1 MNKKLITV
9 LMSFM
14 LLGVGVGFNQTLNL
28 TNAQPMAKAASK
40 TNAQVSSTPIVVNS
54 LEVVKNPSAYLNKTV
69 KIKATFDKFSTLGLD
84 YKPAMKKSED
94 YIGFLIKRDDVI
106 DHTVPL
112 SEMKLFLKRSVAEKY
127 IDLESGD
134 KIEFEGKVFSTAL
147 SDPWIDVTKF
157 TVISSKKPI
166 KAE

>member
-1 MNKKLITV
+1 MKKNFIIV
-9 LMSFM
+9 LMSFI
-14 LLGVGVGFNQTLNL
+14 LLGAGAGFNQTQNF
-28 TNAQPMAKAASK
+28 TNAQPAAKTAPK
-40 TNAQVSSTPIVVNS
+40 TTVQTSQAPIAVSS

-69 KIKATFDKFSTLGLD
+69 KIKAVFDKFSTLGLD
-84 YKPAMKKSED
+84 YAPALKKSEE
-94 YIGFLIKRDDVI
+94 YIGFLIRRDDVT

-112 SEMKLFLKRSVAEKY
+112 SEMKLFLKRPVAEKY

-166 KAE
+166 KVE